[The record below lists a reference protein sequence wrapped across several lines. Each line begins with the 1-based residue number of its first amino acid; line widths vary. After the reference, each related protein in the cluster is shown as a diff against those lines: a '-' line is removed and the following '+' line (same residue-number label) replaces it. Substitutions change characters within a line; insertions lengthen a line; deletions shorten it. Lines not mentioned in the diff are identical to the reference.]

1 MEKSE
6 EDPKISTIFI
16 NDRDY
21 ENVFEADWEFVFL
34 KNLFIGKKSNSSD
47 CESDQKIRILS
58 LDSGE
63 EGISY
68 LYQPSIMKLFSNE
81 VAIEAIKPYTQLR

>member
-1 MEKSE
+1 MEKC
-6 EDPKISTIFI
+6 EDPEISTIFI
-16 NDRDY
+16 DDRAY

-34 KNLFIGKKSNSSD
+34 KNLFIGKRSNSSD

-63 EGISY
+63 ESLSY
-68 LYQPSIMKLFSNE
+68 LIQPSNMKLHSNE
-81 VAIEAIKPYTQLR
+81 VAIEAIKPYT